1 MGEVGGLDWIGL
13 DWPGYRGQRVK
24 CQIQIKESE
33 KQLEQQEQRDGWM
46 AVDVK
51 KKEKKLFLPLSMMR
65 SFQIIGWQLFCFHH
79 ISERQVRSIVV
90 VGGNAA
96 SWMESEHR
104 PGCPLD
110 PQRSIGQGRGDYR

>member
-51 KKEKKLFLPLSMMR
+51 KKEKKKLFLPLSINDAFIPNNWLAIVLFPSHQREASQINCCCGRKR
-65 SFQIIGWQLFCFHH
+65 S
-79 ISERQVRSIVV
+79 
-90 VGGNAA
+90 
-96 SWMESEHR
+96 
-104 PGCPLD
+104 
-110 PQRSIGQGRGDYR
+110 